1 MATGSGA
8 FSAKCGFNQSG
19 GGYYMSLETTL
30 YTKAQSYAPGSGSG
44 GATTVGTFV
53 PLNTVLASG
62 VDTSSLSSVSGQ
74 YQLLKDLGRTIVSS
88 GRTFRK
94 FQAVFPTANNSSVTF
109 GVGGSTLGNGYLG
122 MYLEVGRDGATAP
135 VKLARY
141 A

>member
-8 FSAKCGFNQSG
+8 FSAKAGFNQSG
-19 GGYYMSLETTL
+19 GAYYMSLETL
-30 YTKAQSYAPGSGSG
+30 YTKAQAYAPGSGSG
-44 GATTVGTFV
+44 GATTVGIFT
-53 PLNTVLASG
+53 PLSQSLTAG
-62 VDTSSLSSVSGQ
+62 TDTSSLSSVSGQ

-94 FQAVFPTANNSSVTF
+94 FQAVVPTTNNSSVTF

-122 MYLEVGRDGATAP
+122 MYLEVGREGAAAP